1 MKKLL
6 LKISLICFVIFTL
19 YGVFIVFYG
28 HLCKYSKADI
38 CVVLGNTVNKDG
50 TLSNRLKARLDKSV
64 EIYTANICRKIIVSG
79 GLGKEGFQ
87 EAEVMRLYLLSKGVN
102 DSEIVV
108 DNGGNN
114 TFLTAK
120 FTTNYMFANNYR
132 SVLAV
137 SQYYHLFRIQFALK
151 KLGVKNVQC
160 AAPGF
165 YEIRDLLCVPREM
178 VAILKYLFLKIT
190 HS

>member
-6 LKISLICFVIFTL
+6 SKISLICLVTFTL
-19 YGVFIVFYG
+19 YGSFIVGYG
-28 HLCKYSKADI
+28 HLCKYSKADV

-64 EIYTANICRKIIVSG
+64 ELHNKNISRRIIVSG

-87 EAEVMRLYLLSKGVN
+87 EAEIMRLYLLSKGIDDKN
-102 DSEIVV
+102 IIV
-108 DNGGNN
+108 DNNGNN
-114 TFLTAK
+114 TFMTAK
-120 FTTNYMFANNYR
+120 FTADYMSNNNCS

-137 SQYYHLFRIQFALK
+137 SQYYHLFRIRLILK
-151 KLGVKNVQC
+151 KFGVKNIQC
-160 AAPGF
+160 ASPGF

-178 VAILKYLFLKIT
+178 IAIIKYLFI
-190 HS
+190 